1 MATEQEI
8 IDCYR
13 GALRGAIDDCRLLE
27 ILPAQGPSFVRMRES
42 LKLVENCCRQMAVW
56 RDGDARWLPIG
67 IMMEMV
73 HQKSRSWIVD
83 HEIRLKFR
91 LLGQNLMRLEEA
103 ARDLET
109 RATGRTGS
117 ILPEPLALH
126 RENRPVQVI
135 GDMSPE

>member
-27 ILPAQGPSFVRMRES
+27 ILPAQGPSFVRMRER
-42 LKLVENCCRQMAVW
+42 LKTVENCCRQLAVW

-67 IMMEMV
+67 IMMEMA
-73 HQKSRSWIVD
+73 HQKSRSWIVKHNKRD
-83 HEIRLKFR
+83 LFRRLAD
-91 LLGQNLMRLEEA
+91 NLRMLEVA
-103 ARDLET
+103 AHDLET

-126 RENRPVQVI
+126 RENRTVQVI
-135 GDMSPE
+135 GE